1 MQMSRVKLL
10 QGSCQGI
17 SGAPV
22 LLTGFFCPPQ
32 VLLAQP
38 RLREGLSVVSCWEC
52 GEVLVEVS
60 KSNRA
65 INAGGVCSGKNNSKK
80 KQMKTS
86 SLSVKKMSI
95 CSTVAMYFKKNKTQ
109 LHWREATAH
118 FFPSITFFRVCSLL
132 SFWFFVF
139 IVATLNGIL

>member
-1 MQMSRVKLL
+1 MSRVKLL

-95 CSTVAMYFKKNKTQ
+95 CSTVAMYFKKKQNTTTLERSNSSLFSQ
-109 LHWREATAH
+109 HHL
-118 FFPSITFFRVCSLL
+118 FPSLFFAELL
-132 SFWFFVF
+132 VF
-139 IVATLNGIL
+139 CFYCGHT